1 MTALAKTAKSR
12 KNDAGDRI
20 SPGMF
25 RPRYWPTWGTLL
37 LLWLLMRLP
46 RTWVMRLGGWLGDWF
61 RRRNLKRRHIAETN
75 IGICF
80 PELSEERR
88 RQLVIDHFRN
98 YGRGLLDL
106 GLACMG
112 SRKRLTKYSEIQ
124 GIEHITDNQASGVIV
139 IGFHS
144 ISMEMSAISLL
155 PDIPLVSMMK
165 RDSNPVI
172 NRFLYRARTRFSLA
186 EIYMRDQGLRGIL
199 RGIRR
204 GKTCYLVPDEDY
216 GDSRHTVFAPFFGE
230 PKSTLTTVSRIA
242 RKTGAVV
249 VPCFCILDATTGIY
263 RTMVLE
269 PIQDYPTESE
279 TENAARIN
287 RAAETLV
294 RHAPEQYM
302 WTFKLFRTRPDG
314 LSNAYEQ
321 EGA

>member
-1 MTALAKTAKSR
+1 MTKR
-12 KNDAGDRI
+12 CQNDAGDRI
-20 SPGMF
+20 SPEMF
-25 RPRYWPTWGTLL
+25 RPRYWPTWSALL

-61 RRRNLKRRHIAETN
+61 RHRNLKRRHIAETN
-75 IGICF
+75 IRICF
-80 PELSEERR
+80 PELSDEC
-88 RQLVIDHFRN
+88 RQRLVIEHFRH

-112 SRKRLTKYSEIQ
+112 SRKRLIKYSEVQ
-124 GIEHITDNQASGVIV
+124 GIEHITDNEASGVIV

-144 ISMEMSAISLL
+144 ISMEMAAFSLL
-155 PDIPLVSMMK
+155 SDIPLVSMMK

-199 RGIRR
+199 KGIRR

-242 RKTGAVV
+242 GKTGAVV

-263 RTMVLE
+263 KTVVLE
-269 PIQDYPTESE
+269 PVRNYPTESE
-279 TENAARIN
+279 VENATCIN
-287 RAAETLV
+287 RAAETLI

-302 WTFKLFRTRPDG
+302 WTFRLFRTRPGG
-314 LSNAYEQ
+314 LPNAYEQ
-321 EGA
+321 EGE